1 MAKYRNIEN
10 TFECLDS
17 RTGSDVF
24 LKIFQVADHYKVQ
37 PSTVRKWARDGRLAA
52 YKLSRDYRLAWID
65 VWACEDAVIPKGTD
79 LQERYRMPLITKA
92 DIAAGMNVSV
102 RTVDRWIYSGMPTRN
117 VFGNVRLNPRD
128 AQDWLK
134 RELGLLAPLYPYL
147 TDELI

>member
-1 MAKYRNIEN
+1 MIKNKRI
-10 TFECLDS
+10 LDS
-17 RTGSDVF
+17 LNSSDRFDHF
-24 LKIFQVADHYKVQ
+24 LDICEVADHYRVQ
-37 PSTVRKWARDGRLAA
+37 PSTVRKWAREGRLAA

-65 VWACEDAVIPKGTD
+65 VWACEDAAIPKGTD

-102 RTVDRWIYSGMPTRN
+102 RTVDRWIYSGMPTRS

-134 RELGLLAPLYPYL
+134 RQFGLLAPLYPYL

>member
-1 MAKYRNIEN
+1 MIKNKRI
-10 TFECLDS
+10 LDS
-17 RTGSDVF
+17 LNSSDRF
-24 LKIFQVADHYKVQ
+24 DHLLDICKVADHYRVQ
-37 PSTVRKWARDGRLAA
+37 PSTVRKWAREGRLAA

-65 VWACEDAVIPKGTD
+65 VWACEDAAIPKGPD

-134 RELGLLAPLYPYL
+134 RQFGLLAPLYPYL